1 MPSTVKTATEILI
14 KLRQNLVDSF
24 SDTELH
30 DLCFDMGMDY
40 EDLPGEGRAAKAR
53 ELVAYCERRGL
64 TTELI
69 KKCSGLRPHVSW
81 GAPTPEVSANVQLAA
96 PESTALTRARR
107 TLAILEEQAAGYTA
121 LTIPAHLKIELEEKR
136 REVADLEARLTQP
149 LQPMPAPSPVRPASQ
164 HDVFLSYSRKDTDM
178 MRRLLQD
185 LRAQGLEAWIDEAG
199 LEPGTPAWETAI
211 GNAIENARCM
221 VVILSPDAKE
231 SVWVGRELSYA
242 ETHQVRIFPVLA
254 RGDVRSA
261 IPIRLTSAQFVDVR
275 QDYSGS
281 VQKLVTAMRRHLG
294 M

>member
-30 DLCFDMGMDY
+30 DLCFDLGMDY

-64 TTELI
+64 TPELI
-69 KKCSGLRPHVSW
+69 KKCSELRPHVSW

-96 PESTALTRARR
+96 PDSPALTRARR

-136 REVADLEARLTQP
+136 REVADLARLTQST
-149 LQPMPAPSPVRPASQ
+149 PAPSLTRPASQ
-164 HDVFLSYSRKDTDM
+164 HDVFLSYSRKDTDV
-178 MRRLLQD
+178 MRRLLRD
-185 LRAQGLEAWIDEAG
+185 LRSQGLQVWVDETG

-211 GNAIENARCM
+211 GNAIENARSM
-221 VVILSPDAKE
+221 VVILSPGAKE
-231 SVWVGRELSYA
+231 SIWVGRELSYA
-242 ETHQVRIFPVLA
+242 ETHNVRIFPVMA
-254 RGDVRSA
+254 RGDERSA
-261 IPIRLTSAQFVDVR
+261 IPIRLTSAQYVDVR

-281 VQKLVTAMRRHLG
+281 VQKLVTAMCKHLG